1 MEKRKTYK
9 PEEKANIVLQL
20 LREEKTIA
28 QIASE
33 TGVHPTVLARWKA
46 EAIKN
51 LPSLFT
57 RGASEVEKMRR
68 QYEAEKEELTKQI
81 GQLTIEV
88 NWLKKKSAELYERRR
103 KT

>member
-1 MEKRKTYK
+1 MGEHLFRMLSEQLFF
-9 PEEKANIVLQL
+9 PRGVIEELY
-20 LREEKTIA
+20 
-28 QIASE
+28 
-33 TGVHPTVLARWKA
+33 
-46 EAIKN
+46 
-51 LPSLFT
+51 SLFHVFSIT
-57 RGASEVEKMRR
+57 YFFTFVSHLWGALYFTKGASEVEKKRK